1 MGGPFSKGGH
11 ALNPRGEFYSEKN
24 IRERLTM
31 CDFMDAL
38 RGSGI
43 CTGGPSAFSRADR
56 QNFASQMDRFLS
68 KNIKA

>member
-1 MGGPFSKGGH
+1 
-11 ALNPRGEFYSEKN
+11 
-24 IRERLTM
+24 M